1 MSAWIAVFLMS
12 WLSLPAA
19 YPGAAIEELI
29 RREILLEEA
38 HLWRSAIDANLE
50 ILELDPKSV
59 AAMNTIA
66 GLHGIL
72 GEYQEEVTWALKALE
87 VDPRFDLAYINQGN
101 GLAGLRR
108 LDEAEAA
115 YRKAAEI
122 SPQDPLPVYSLAVL
136 AEDRGEIERALS
148 YYEQSVKLDERFEYG
163 HFSMAAM
170 LANLGRFEEAI
181 AELEVVLKLN
191 PDALDARQMLEQ
203 IEEERRRADRK

>member
-1 MSAWIAVFLMS
+1 
-12 WLSLPAA
+12 
-19 YPGAAIEELI
+19 
-29 RREILLEEA
+29 
-38 HLWRSAIDANLE
+38 
-50 ILELDPKSV
+50 
-59 AAMNTIA
+59 
-66 GLHGIL
+66 
-72 GEYQEEVTWALKALE
+72 
-87 VDPRFDLAYINQGN
+87 
-101 GLAGLRR
+101 